1 MISKHHHSD
10 IGRFIAHLNAAINN
24 IRLYSISHPQAG
36 RYIQIAFTDISD
48 LLRSQNTITLIL
60 VDEDIVIDHQPLQAD
75 RSNIS
80 SFIRILKE
88 NAIER
93 ITFSNGLPE
102 NDFSDFIFRLASP
115 VTQSIMS
122 GPFIKVGKV
131 SLKIKPQAIEG
142 QSALS
147 SDQTETIA
155 HLKEVRDR
163 KLEEVK
169 SLYNRA
175 KGHRKI
181 NVAGFDDMLKAFIKG
196 FSKGLPPMALLAI
209 LKSADEY
216 TFTHV
221 INVCILTMSQA
232 ESLGFKGEYLYQIGI
247 ASVLHDVGKLFVPEE
262 IIRKPDMLTR
272 EERSII
278 ETHTIKGAKYIL
290 NLENIPKL
298 AVLGAMEHHIKYNGS
313 GYPLI
318 RGGWQPNIVSQM
330 IAIAD
335 VFDALR
341 SRRSYSEPKSLEL
354 IKQILQQEKGTT
366 FNPFLVDN
374 FLKLIER

>member
-1 MISKHHHSD
+1 
-10 IGRFIAHLNAAINN
+10 
-24 IRLYSISHPQAG
+24 
-36 RYIQIAFTDISD
+36 
-48 LLRSQNTITLIL
+48 
-60 VDEDIVIDHQPLQAD
+60 
-75 RSNIS
+75 
-80 SFIRILKE
+80 
-88 NAIER
+88 
-93 ITFSNGLPE
+93 
-102 NDFSDFIFRLASP
+102 
-115 VTQSIMS
+115 
-122 GPFIKVGKV
+122 
-131 SLKIKPQAIEG
+131 
-142 QSALS
+142 
-147 SDQTETIA
+147 
-155 HLKEVRDR
+155 
-163 KLEEVK
+163 
-169 SLYNRA
+169 
-175 KGHRKI
+175 
-181 NVAGFDDMLKAFIKG
+181 MLKAFIKG